1 MIEIASAAS
10 SFYSNLSSEK
20 ADSLTKVFLKNISLW
35 TREYVMFFFSRL
47 VTQFY
52 DVSYFLRFCIGLMLY
67 LFSIKHISL
76 VICQVFL
83 QNLAKRSFEAYQEKQ
98 LICAGINC
106 CFDCWGNLIIK
117 GQNANPCLLGK
128 TALKQML
135 FCCCFF
141 RVFSGL
147 YYRNGRSKTKNFS
160 FCLANLQANS
170 SLTKTSKHFQPFF
183 RSSQLCGY
191 CQGDVTGIHK
201 R

>member
-1 MIEIASAAS
+1 
-10 SFYSNLSSEK
+10 
-20 ADSLTKVFLKNISLW
+20 
-35 TREYVMFFFSRL
+35 
-47 VTQFY
+47 
-52 DVSYFLRFCIGLMLY
+52 MLY

-117 GQNANPCLLGK
+117 GQTANPCLLGK

-141 RVFSGL
+141 RVFLVSTTGMA
-147 YYRNGRSKTKNFS
+147 GPKQKTFHS
-160 FCLANLQANS
+160 AGQTC
-170 SLTKTSKHFQPFF
+170 QP
-183 RSSQLCGY
+183 
-191 CQGDVTGIHK
+191 TP
-201 R
+201 